1 MTEYS
6 NPGANSTHTVK
17 QECSAQPGNQIAIND
32 CNVTVV
38 EYAGQRVITFKM
50 VDELH
55 GRAEGT
61 ARKRFN
67 DNKGRL
73 SDGEDYFVRNSDEA
87 KVMGFTAPNG
97 LILLTESGYLMLV
110 KSFTDDLAWQVQKE
124 LVKGYFRAKEIISQK
139 KEIDRIAML
148 RKAIALHGSALAFN
162 KRQGMDLTQA
172 RLKAVA
178 TVKEQMGIDLPE
190 ELGWQA
196 QPLAIQQRTVN
207 ATEIGRAL
215 GMKNTEVNQLLE
227 SQGYHTGLRDMKLRR
242 VWKPTNKG
250 MKFGRYED
258 KAKKHSEGTV
268 QPWVW
273 FENIVDE
280 LRPFA
285 PTPAH
290 TA

>member
-1 MTEYS
+1 M
-6 NPGANSTHTVK
+6 STLQK
-17 QECSAQPGNQIAIND
+17 G
-32 CNVTVV
+32 
-38 EYAGQRVITFKM
+38 VITYNEHPINFLGEMLCLTDMWKAAGEP
-50 VDELH
+50 VSSSPSEWQ
-55 GRAEGT
+55 R
-61 ARKRFN
+61 
-67 DNKGRL
+67 
-73 SDGEDYFVRNSDEA
+73 SVDGEKFIEFISETQN
-87 KVMGFTAPNG
+87 MG
-97 LILLTESGYLMLV
+97 ISHV
-110 KSFTDDLAWQVQKE
+110 IKSKPGKGGGTWAYWQVAFA
-124 LVKGYFRAKEIISQK
+124 YAKKLSPEFHAWVNQAAREK
-139 KEIDRIAML
+139 MEAIAGGTSHLPPKSLDHVTRL

-207 ATEIGRAL
+207 ATEIGRDL
-215 GMKNTEVNQLLE
+215 GLKNTEVNQLLE
-227 SQGYHTGLRDMKLRR
+227 KQGYHVGLRDTKLRR

-273 FENIVDE
+273 FESIVEE

-285 PTPAH
+285 KTPAQ

>member
-1 MTEYS
+1 MPNNNTSLIAPAMHEGELRILDTDLAVRLGFS
-6 NPGANSTHTVK
+6 DPAQIRKLIKRHEGNLIQLGVIST
-17 QECSAQPGNQIAIND
+17 
-32 CNVTVV
+32 V
-38 EYAGQRVITFKM
+38 EITTGTKG
-50 VDELH
+50 
-55 GRAEGT
+55 GRPGT
-61 ARKRFN
+61 AYYLNRKQAIFITA
-67 DNKGRL
+67 K
-73 SDGEDYFVRNSDEA
+73 SETAEA
-87 KVMGFTAPNG
+87 
-97 LILLTESGYLMLV
+97 
-110 KSFTDDLAWQVQKE
+110 TDITI
-124 LVKGYFRAKEIISQK
+124 EIIERFDAYERGETKPS
-139 KEIDRIAML
+139 IAASKPMDHVTML

-178 TVKEQMGIDLPE
+178 TVKEQMGIDLPDQ
-190 ELGWQA
+190 LGWQA
-196 QPLAIQQRTVN
+196 QPLSIQQRTVN

-227 SQGYHTGLRDMKLRR
+227 SQGYHAGLRDMKLRR
-242 VWKPTNKG
+242 VWKPTKKG

-273 FENIVDE
+273 FESIVEE

-285 PTPAH
+285 PTPAR

>member
-1 MTEYS
+1 MS
-6 NPGANSTHTVK
+6 
-17 QECSAQPGNQIAIND
+17 QITIN
-32 CNVTVV
+32 NHEVNVV
-38 EYAGQRVITFKM
+38 EYKGQRVITFKM
-50 VDELH
+50 MDDLH
-55 GRAEGT
+55 ERPEGT
-61 ARKRFN
+61 ARRNFN
-67 DNKGRL
+67 THKARL
-73 SDGEDYFVRNSDEA
+73 TEGEDYFKVCADEIRTHKIVEISA
-87 KVMGFTAPNG
+87 KSHEDVT
-97 LILLTESGYLMLV
+97 LLTEAGYSMLV

-124 LVKGYFRAKEIISQK
+124 LVKGYFRAKGMISQK
-139 KEIDRIAML
+139 KEIDRITML

-196 QPLAIQQRTVN
+196 QPVAIQQRTVN
-207 ATEIGRAL
+207 ATEIGREL
-215 GMKNTEVNQLLE
+215 GLKNTEVNQLLE
-227 SQGYHTGLRDMKLRR
+227 SQGYHVGLRDTKLRR

-273 FENIVDE
+273 FENIVEE

-285 PTPAH
+285 TTPAA

>member
-1 MTEYS
+1 MTSNNTNLTILSTAIRQDAEGRYS
-6 NPGANSTHTVK
+6 LNDCHKAAGGEESKSPNRFARSEGYKALVSELTPDLAFAPSSTQKGGTNPGT
-17 QECSAQPGNQIAIND
+17 
-32 CNVTVV
+32 
-38 EYAGQRVITFKM
+38 YAC
-50 VDELH
+50 
-55 GRAEGT
+55 
-61 ARKRFN
+61 
-67 DNKGRL
+67 
-73 SDGEDYFVRNSDEA
+73 
-87 KVMGFTAPNG
+87 
-97 LILLTESGYLMLV
+97 
-110 KSFTDDLAWQVQKE
+110 KE
-124 LVKGYFRAKEIISQK
+124 LVYAYAMWISPSFNLQVIRAFDALVTGQIQNAAPKQ
-139 KEIDRIAML
+139 IDRITML
-148 RKAIALHGSALAFN
+148 RKAIAMHGSALAFN

-285 PTPAH
+285 PTPAR
-290 TA
+290 TT

>member
-1 MTEYS
+1 MS
-6 NPGANSTHTVK
+6 
-17 QECSAQPGNQIAIND
+17 QITIN
-32 CNVTVV
+32 NHEVNVV
-38 EYAGQRVITFKM
+38 EYKGQRVITFKM
-50 VDELH
+50 MDDLH
-55 GRAEGT
+55 ERPEGT
-61 ARKRFN
+61 ARRNFN
-67 DNKGRL
+67 ANKSHLTEGK
-73 SDGEDYFVRNSDEA
+73 DYFVRNSSEA
-87 KVMGFTAPNG
+87 REMGFTAPNG
-97 LILLTESGYLMLV
+97 LTLLTESGYSILV

-124 LVKGYFRAKEIISQK
+124 LVKGYFRAKGMISQK
-139 KEIDRIAML
+139 KEIDRITML

-207 ATEIGRAL
+207 ATEIGRVL

-227 SQGYHTGLRDMKLRR
+227 SQGYHAGLRDMKLRR

-273 FENIVDE
+273 FESIVEE

-285 PTPAH
+285 KAPAK